1 MYEDLPFTRT
11 LVLCRYPNGFA
22 GEMEPARAF
31 KVLLQV
37 ELQRPLP
44 ARIFLLGLNE
54 QVEEFM
60 SKGRQ
65 DWAVLR
71 GSGLLARVVELAVM

>member
-1 MYEDLPFTRT
+1 MYEDLPFART
-11 LVLCRYPNGFA
+11 LVLCCYPNGFS

-54 QVEEFM
+54 QVKEFM

-71 GSGLLARVVELAVM
+71 GSGLLASVVELAVT